1 MKYDKSMKSESN
13 LSKAVKAVLLG
24 TIIGTFFSILM
35 LVISSFL
42 FVKSQN
48 IPASVITPTTMFII
62 ALSTF
67 ISGYVSA
74 RILKNN
80 GLFWGMIAGFMMFSV
95 VFIAGLMT
103 FGGEIST
110 LVLVKL
116 TLMLLMGAI
125 GGIAG
130 VNKKT
135 KR

>member
-1 MKYDKSMKSESN
+1 MRYDKSENN
-13 LSKAVKAVLLG
+13 LTKAVKAILSG
-24 TIIGTFFSILM
+24 TIMGTFFSILT

-48 IPASVITPTTMFII
+48 ISATVITSLTMFAI
-62 ALSTF
+62 ALGAF
-67 ISGYVSA
+67 ISGYITA
-74 RILKNN
+74 RIIKSN
-80 GLFWGMIAGFMMFSV
+80 GLFWGMIAGFVMFSV
-95 VFIAGLMT
+95 VFIAGLMISN
-103 FGGEIST
+103 GEIST

-130 VNKKT
+130 VNKKS

>member
-1 MKYDKSMKSESN
+1 M
-13 LSKAVKAVLLG
+13 
-24 TIIGTFFSILM
+24 GTFFSILT

-48 IPASVITPTTMFII
+48 ISATVITPLTMFAI
-62 ALSTF
+62 ALGAF
-67 ISGYVSA
+67 ISGYVTA
-74 RILKNN
+74 RIIKSN
-80 GLFWGMIAGFMMFSV
+80 GLFWGMIAGFVMFSV
-95 VFIAGLMT
+95 VFIAGLMISN
-103 FGGEIST
+103 GEIST

-130 VNKKT
+130 VNKKS

>member
-1 MKYDKSMKSESN
+1 MRYDKSENN
-13 LSKAVKAVLLG
+13 LTKAVKAILSG
-24 TIIGTFFSILM
+24 TIMGTFFSILT

-48 IPASVITPTTMFII
+48 ISATVITPLIMFAI
-62 ALSTF
+62 ALGAF
-67 ISGYVSA
+67 ISGYITA
-74 RILKNN
+74 RIIKSN
-80 GLFWGMIAGFMMFSV
+80 GLFWGMIAGFVMFSV
-95 VFIAGLMT
+95 VFIAGLMISN
-103 FGGEIST
+103 GEIST

-130 VNKKT
+130 VNKKS

>member
-1 MKYDKSMKSESN
+1 MRYDKSENN
-13 LSKAVKAVLLG
+13 LTKAVKAILSS
-24 TIIGTFFSILM
+24 TIMGTFFSILT

-48 IPASVITPTTMFII
+48 ISATVITPLTMFAI
-62 ALSTF
+62 ALGAF
-67 ISGYVSA
+67 ISGYITA
-74 RILKNN
+74 RIIKSN
-80 GLFWGMIAGFMMFSV
+80 GLFWGMIAGFVMFSV
-95 VFIAGLMT
+95 VFIAGLMISN
-103 FGGEIST
+103 GEIST

-130 VNKKT
+130 VNKKS

>member
-1 MKYDKSMKSESN
+1 MRYDKSENN
-13 LSKAVKAVLLG
+13 LTKAVKAILSG
-24 TIIGTFFSILM
+24 TIMGTFFSILT

-48 IPASVITPTTMFII
+48 ISATVITPLTMFAITLG
-62 ALSTF
+62 AF
-67 ISGYVSA
+67 ISGYITA
-74 RILKNN
+74 RIIKSN
-80 GLFWGMIAGFMMFSV
+80 GLFWGMIAGFVMFSV
-95 VFIAGLMT
+95 VFIAGLMISN
-103 FGGEIST
+103 GEIST

-130 VNKKT
+130 VNKKS

>member
-1 MKYDKSMKSESN
+1 MRYDKSENN
-13 LSKAVKAVLLG
+13 LTKAVKAILSG
-24 TIIGTFFSILM
+24 TIMGTFFSILT

-48 IPASVITPTTMFII
+48 ISATVITPLTMFAI
-62 ALSTF
+62 ALGAF
-67 ISGYVSA
+67 ISGYITA
-74 RILKNN
+74 RIIKSN
-80 GLFWGMIAGFMMFSV
+80 GLFWGMIAGFVMFSV
-95 VFIAGLMT
+95 VFIAGLMISN
-103 FGGEIST
+103 GEFST

-130 VNKKT
+130 VNKKS

>member
-1 MKYDKSMKSESN
+1 MRYDKSENN
-13 LSKAVKAVLLG
+13 LTKAVKAILSG
-24 TIIGTFFSILM
+24 TIMGTFFSILT

-48 IPASVITPTTMFII
+48 ISATVITPLTMFTI
-62 ALSTF
+62 ALGAF
-67 ISGYVSA
+67 IGGYITA
-74 RILKNN
+74 RIIKSN
-80 GLFWGMIAGFMMFSV
+80 GLFWGMIAGFVMFSV
-95 VFIAGLMT
+95 VFIAGLMISN
-103 FGGEIST
+103 GEIST

-130 VNKKT
+130 VNKKS

>member
-1 MKYDKSMKSESN
+1 MRYDKSENN
-13 LSKAVKAVLLG
+13 LTKAVKAILSG
-24 TIIGTFFSILM
+24 TIMGTFFSILT

-48 IPASVITPTTMFII
+48 ISATVITPLTMFAI
-62 ALSTF
+62 ASGAF
-67 ISGYVSA
+67 ISGYITA
-74 RILKNN
+74 RIIKSN
-80 GLFWGMIAGFMMFSV
+80 GLFWGMIAGFVMFSV
-95 VFIAGLMT
+95 VFIAGLMISN
-103 FGGEIST
+103 GEIST

-130 VNKKT
+130 VNKKS